1 MKNEFDY
8 LNEAA
13 VDLDEYEPAE
23 LTKEERLIMKE
34 KVLEKSK
41 KRPLAKRYIAV
52 AAAAALAVAIAVPTF
67 ANNGFVEKIVKYVS
81 LGHNIII
88 ETDDSGA
95 VFTLPEAL
103 NGRVFD
109 KDGNRVTEI
118 EGGLDAENIELYDEN
133 GVKYDAERWI
143 ELMCETGTVDNRE
156 VKVSTGSAYS
166 GRLIPNEDKGV
177 KVYTTAEEF
186 EAFKDMLNFKPLEPE
201 YLPEGYS
208 FLYAEGFSDGD
219 GNVSG
224 DYAVIGYS
232 NGENVFTIHE
242 RIINDETKFTASFD
256 ETVTET
262 NIHGCAAAVSEH
274 SADWEENGISV
285 SILSGNSSVTGGEL
299 IKVAESVK

>member
-8 LNEAA
+8 LNDAA

-23 LTKEERLIMKE
+23 LTEEERLIMKE
-34 KVLEKSK
+34 KILEKSK
-41 KRPLAKRYIAV
+41 KRPHAKRYIAI
-52 AAAAALAVAIAVPTF
+52 AAAVALAAAISVPAF
-67 ANNGFVEKIVKYVS
+67 AGNGFVEKIVKYVS
-81 LGHNIII
+81 LGHNVII

-118 EGGLDAENIELYDEN
+118 EGGLDAEDIELYDEN

-143 ELMCETGTVDNRE
+143 ELMYETGVVD
-156 VKVSTGSAYS
+156 KGKADVSAGSVYS
-166 GRLIPNEDKGV
+166 GKLIPDEGEGV

-186 EAFKDMLNFKPLEPE
+186 NAFKEKLNFKLLEPE

-208 FLYAEGFSDGD
+208 FLYAEGFADGD
-219 GNVSG
+219 GNISG

-232 NGENVFTIHE
+232 NGKNVFTIHE
-242 RIINDETKFTASFD
+242 RIITDETKFTASFD
-256 ETVTET
+256 EPVTET
-262 NIHGCAAAVSEH
+262 KIHGCTAAVSEH

-299 IKVAESVK
+299 VKVAESVK

>member
-8 LNEAA
+8 LNDAA

-41 KRPLAKRYIAV
+41 KRPLVKRYIAV
-52 AAAAALAVAIAVPTF
+52 AAAAALAVAIAVPAF
-67 ANNGFVEKIVKYVS
+67 ANNGFVERIVKYVS
-81 LGHNIII
+81 LGHNVII
-88 ETDDSGA
+88 ETDDSGT

-118 EGGLDAENIELYDEN
+118 KGGLDAENIELYDEN

-143 ELMCETGTVDNRE
+143 DLMCETGVVDKGE

-166 GRLIPNEDKGV
+166 GRLIPDEGKGV

-186 EAFKDMLNFKPLEPE
+186 EAFKDKLNFRLLEPE

-208 FLYAEGFSDGD
+208 FLYAEGFAD
-219 GNVSG
+219 GNGNISG

-256 ETVTET
+256 EPVTET
-262 NIHGCAAAVSEH
+262 KIHGCAAAVSEH

-285 SILSGNSSVTGGEL
+285 SVLSGNSSVTGGEL
-299 IKVAESVK
+299 VKVAESVK

>member
-8 LNEAA
+8 LNDAA
-13 VDLDEYEPAE
+13 IDLDEYEPAE
-23 LTKEERLIMKE
+23 LSKEERLIMKE

-41 KRPLAKRYIAV
+41 KKPSAKRYIAV
-52 AAAAALAVAIAVPTF
+52 AAAVALAVVIAVPAF
-67 ANNGFVEKIVKYVS
+67 ANNGFVEKIVKYIS

-143 ELMCETGTVDNRE
+143 DLMRETGMVDDRE

-166 GRLIPNEDKGV
+166 GRLIPDEDKGV
-177 KVYTTAEEF
+177 KVYTTADEF
-186 EAFKDMLNFKPLEPE
+186 NAFKNKLNFKLLEPE
-201 YLPEGYS
+201 YIPEGYS

-232 NGENVFTIHE
+232 NGKNVFTIHE

-256 ETVTET
+256 EPVTET
-262 NIHGCAAAVSEH
+262 NIHGCTAAISEH

-285 SILSGNSSVTGGEL
+285 SVLSGNSSVTGGEL